1 MHSKDW
7 GTSHSALP
15 DWARWGFLSRTQTPG
30 SKWHTRLYEA
40 SEEHPSRVPAQWKH
54 GDGTNLRLDGFENGD
69 VHQCD
74 LTLQE
79 NRGTELE
86 AFKLILETP
95 KSYVFMGCHVMAGH
109 ECMVCNI

>member
-1 MHSKDW
+1 MPEGLAS
-7 GTSHSALP
+7 GTVDCCEDRHWRDTAYLVEPPGKGHNIRGKTVFLLLTPSA
-15 DWARWGFLSRTQTPG
+15 AGQF
-30 SKWHTRLYEA
+30 
-40 SEEHPSRVPAQWKH
+40 
-54 GDGTNLRLDGFENGD
+54 LRLDGYENGD